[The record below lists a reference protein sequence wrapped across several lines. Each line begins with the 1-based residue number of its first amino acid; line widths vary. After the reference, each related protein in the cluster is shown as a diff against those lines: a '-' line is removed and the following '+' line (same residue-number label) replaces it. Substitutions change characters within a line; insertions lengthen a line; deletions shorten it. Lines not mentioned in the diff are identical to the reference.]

1 MDIVTLREV
10 VQDQAFG
17 FPSSYPLNLKTG
29 GLINNGESPV
39 EEKKPVF
46 IVYVGGI
53 EVGRML
59 QSEMATLKEDVFV
72 RTMSHW
78 SWLRLLKEP
87 IIQVFTLL
95 GKAALITPALMILL
109 LYYVTDTGNFSEF
122 NQPILLSE
130 ALQAFR
136 SMFHHTFYY
145 ALTICILVKMGSL
158 AWRTSSDSNTE
169 DVSVLKTL
177 NRNNPFQF
185 NLEKEL
191 KSKFNV
197 LNPGKLTVQL
207 SA

>member
-1 MDIVTLREV
+1 MNIVTLREIA
-10 VQDQAFG
+10 QDQAFG
-17 FPSSYPLNLKTG
+17 FSPYDT
-29 GLINNGESPV
+29 IHNGETPV
-39 EEKKPVF
+39 QETKPVF
-46 IVYVGGI
+46 IIYVGGV
-53 EVGRML
+53 EVGRL
-59 QSEMATLKEDVFV
+59 RQSEMATLTDEVFA

-130 ALQAFR
+130 ALRAFR
-136 SMFHHTFYY
+136 SMFHQTFYY

-158 AWRTSSDSNTE
+158 ALRTSSDSNTE

>member
-1 MDIVTLREV
+1 MNIVTLREI

-17 FPSSYPLNLKTG
+17 FSSDDLV
-29 GLINNGESPV
+29 NNGEPPV
-39 EEKKPVF
+39 QETKPIF
-46 IVYVGGI
+46 IIYVGGV
-53 EVGRML
+53 EVGRL
-59 QSEMATLKEDVFV
+59 RQSEMAALKEEVFA

-78 SWLRLLKEP
+78 SWLGLLKTP
-87 IIQVFTLL
+87 IIWVSKLL
-95 GKAALITPALMILL
+95 VKAVLITPALMMLL
-109 LYYVTDTGNFSEF
+109 LYYVTDTGNVID

-136 SMFHHTFYY
+136 SMFVNTLYY
-145 ALTICILVKMGSL
+145 ALTICILGNLVSL
-158 AWRTSSDSNTE
+158 VLRTSSDSNTE

-191 KSKFNV
+191 RSKFKV
-197 LNPGKLTVQL
+197 LNPAGKVTVQV